1 MKLAAQRPAE
11 AGNVLIVTVFITGL
25 MAFMLTGFLTH
36 TTTQNQHTI
45 RSMAWNH
52 AVPVM
57 EAGIEEALTHLY
69 RNRGKGY
76 ARDGWIGFNNAFY
89 RKRTLG
95 DSVVIVGISNVSP
108 PVVYAWARVP
118 IPGKDGEFAKRTVM
132 VNTIDEGLFARGLVA
147 KREIILKGNNVLVDS
162 FDSRDP
168 AYSTAGQYD
177 PAKRKDNG
185 HVATNLGIINALST
199 GNANIFG
206 TVATGPGGSV
216 GIGPKGS
223 VGDLAWQAA
232 GSGGIQPG
240 KSKDDMNVS
249 FPDVVAPTGG
259 IFLPPSAG
267 SPFAINSS
275 GTYTISGFNATLT
288 IGTNAHVNLLVTQ
301 DINLTGSDQ
310 IVIGPGGSLN
320 LYMQGK
326 AAKIAGNGVANF
338 GGSATNFVYWGLPS
352 NESLTINGNG
362 SLTGIIYAP
371 EADLTL
377 NGGGGSVEDV
387 TGASVSGTATL
398 NGNFQFHYDEMLGD
412 LFKDRPF
419 IVTAWNEL

>member
-1 MKLAAQRPAE
+1 
-11 AGNVLIVTVFITGL
+11 
-25 MAFMLTGFLTH
+25 
-36 TTTQNQHTI
+36 
-45 RSMAWNH
+45 
-52 AVPVM
+52 
-57 EAGIEEALTHLY
+57 
-69 RNRGKGY
+69 
-76 ARDGWIGFNNAFY
+76 
-89 RKRTLG
+89 
-95 DSVVIVGISNVSP
+95 
-108 PVVYAWARVP
+108 
-118 IPGKDGEFAKRTVM
+118 

>member
-1 MKLAAQRPAE
+1 MKLRDRQGTE
-11 AGNVLIVTVFITGL
+11 GGNVLIVTVVITAL

-36 TTTQNQHTI
+36 TTNQNQHTI

-57 EAGIEEALTHLY
+57 EAGVEEAITHLY
-69 RNRGKGY
+69 RNRANGY
-76 ARDGWIGFNNAFY
+76 ATDGWIPFNNAFY
-89 RKRTLG
+89 KKRTLG

-118 IPGKDGEFAKRTVM
+118 IPGKSEVFARRSVM

-147 KREIILKGNNVLVDS
+147 KREIVLKGNNVLVDS

-168 AYSTAGQYD
+168 AYSTGGQYD

-185 HVATNLGIINALST
+185 HVATNLGIISALST

-216 GIGPKGS
+216 SIGPNGS
-223 VGDLAWQAA
+223 VGDIAWQASGA
-232 GSGGIQPG
+232 GGIQPG

-249 FPDVVAPTGG
+249 FPDVEPPPGG
-259 IFLPPSAG
+259 ALLPPSAG
-267 SPFAINSS
+267 SPVTISAS
-275 GTYTISGFNATLT
+275 GNYTLSGFNASLT
-288 IGTNAHVNLLVTQ
+288 VRSNAHVNLTVTS
-301 DINLTGSDQ
+301 DINITGSDR
-310 IVIGPGGSLN
+310 ITIEPGGSLN

-326 AAKIAGNGVANF
+326 VAKIAGNGVANA

-352 NESLTINGNG
+352 NEELTINGNG

-371 EADLTL
+371 EADMTL
-377 NGGGGSVEDV
+377 NGGGSSVEDV

>member
-1 MKLAAQRPAE
+1 MKLTASGTGHE
-11 AGNVLIVTVFITGL
+11 GNVLIVTVFTTAI

-36 TTTQNQHTI
+36 TSTQNQHTI

-57 EAGIEEALTHLY
+57 EAGIEEAMTHLY

-76 ARDGWIGFNNAFY
+76 ATDGWIAFNNAFY
-89 RKRTLG
+89 KKRALG
-95 DSVVIVGISNVSP
+95 DSQVIVGISNVSP

-118 IPGKDGEFAKRTVM
+118 IPGKTEEYARRGVM

-147 KREIILKGNNVLVDS
+147 KREIVLNGNNVVVDS

-168 AYSTAGQYD
+168 SYSTGGHYD
-177 PAKRKDNG
+177 LAKRKDNG
-185 HVATNLGIINALST
+185 HVATNLGITSALSA

-216 GIGPKGS
+216 SIGPNGS

-232 GSGGIQPG
+232 GVGGIQPG

-249 FPDVVAPTGG
+249 FPDVVPPSGG
-259 IFLPPSAG
+259 AFLPPSAG
-267 SPFAINSS
+267 NAVTISSS
-275 GTYTISGFNATLT
+275 GNYVINGFNASLT
-288 IGTNAHVNLLVTQ
+288 IETNVHVNLLVTH
-301 DINLTGSDQ
+301 DINLTGGDQ
-310 IVIGPGGSLN
+310 IVVKPGGSLN
-320 LYMQGK
+320 LYREGK
-326 AAKIAGNGVANF
+326 VARIAGNGIANQ
-338 GGSATNFVYWGLPS
+338 GGSATNFAYWGMPS
-352 NESLTINGNG
+352 NESLTISGNG
-362 SLTGIIYAP
+362 TLTGIIYAP
-371 EADLTL
+371 SADLTL
-377 NGGGGSVEDV
+377 NGGGSSVVDV
-387 TGASVSGTATL
+387 AGASVSGTATL

-419 IVTAWNEL
+419 IVTSWNEL